1 MFDGRAAL
9 RLLVG
14 FLVGLAF
21 WFLFSSTYEKL
32 VASAA
37 ELILRL
43 AESPAVTR
51 IDAPGREF
59 IVHRSDFPPSSH
71 LPGLPAPD
79 LHFNFVLMV
88 ALFALNRHP
97 FRGDGVRRFLLA
109 MVCLFAVHVAAVVFQ
124 IERVYAM
131 DLGAWSPAHYGAAAR
146 NFWAGG
152 FHFYQIAGRFAAPF
166 AIWWLIGRGEP
177 EEKPGK
183 PESPRRRKKKG
194 RDR

>member
-14 FLVGLAF
+14 FLIGLAF
-21 WFLFSSTYEKL
+21 WYLFSSTSEKV

-37 ELILRL
+37 EFLLRT

-59 IVHRSDFPPSSH
+59 IVRRSDFPPSSR

-79 LHFNFVLMV
+79 LHFNFVLLV
-88 ALFALNRHP
+88 ALFALDPHP
-97 FRGDGVRRFLLA
+97 FRGGRVRRFLLG
-109 MVCLFAVHVAAVVFQ
+109 MVCLFAVHVLALIFQ
-124 IERVYAM
+124 IQRVYAL
-131 DLGAWSPAHYGAAAR
+131 DRGAWSPANYGAAAR

-166 AIWWLIGRGEP
+166 AIWWLVGRGEP
-177 EEKPGK
+177 EEKPGV
-183 PESPRRRKKKG
+183 PRRRRKK
-194 RDR
+194 RT

>member
-14 FLVGLAF
+14 FLLALAF
-21 WFLFSSTYEKL
+21 WYLFSSTYERV

-37 ELILRL
+37 ELLLRL

-59 IVHRSDFPPSSH
+59 IVRRSDFPPSSH

-79 LHFNFVLMV
+79 LHFNFVLLV
-88 ALFALNRHP
+88 ALFALDRHP
-97 FRGDGVRRFLLA
+97 FRGDQARRFLLGLA
-109 MVCLFAVHVAAVVFQ
+109 CLFAVHVAALIFQ
-124 IERVYAM
+124 IQRVYAM

-166 AIWWLIGRGEP
+166 AIWWLISRGEP
-177 EEKPGK
+177 EEKP
-183 PESPRRRKKKG
+183 EAPRRRKKK
-194 RDR
+194 RT

>member
-14 FLVGLAF
+14 FLLGLAF
-21 WFLFSSTYEKL
+21 WYLFSSTYERA

-37 ELILRL
+37 ELLLRL
-43 AESPAVTR
+43 VESPAVTR

-59 IVHRSDFPPSSH
+59 IVRRSDFPPSSR

-79 LHFNFVLMV
+79 LHFNFVLLV
-88 ALFALNRHP
+88 ALFALDRHP
-97 FRGDGVRRFLLA
+97 LRGDRLWRLLLGMA
-109 MVCLFAVHVAAVVFQ
+109 CLFAVHVAALIFQ
-124 IERVYAM
+124 VQRVYAM

-166 AIWWLIGRGEP
+166 AIWWLFRRSEAEARP
-177 EEKPGK
+177 EA
-183 PESPRRRKKKG
+183 PRRRKK
-194 RDR
+194 RRS